1 MFTEFTVDYRVVA
14 YKFYLNTSIFTHC
27 WGGVFSRPKF
37 SASYGL
43 EYCCRQQE
51 GDAYES
57 DSLPELVD
65 DDDDDDDEDLLIR
78 LFFFFL

>member
-1 MFTEFTVDYRVVA
+1 M
-14 YKFYLNTSIFTHC
+14 
-27 WGGVFSRPKF
+27 FSRPKF

-65 DDDDDDDEDLLIR
+65 DDDDDDDDDDVEDLLIR